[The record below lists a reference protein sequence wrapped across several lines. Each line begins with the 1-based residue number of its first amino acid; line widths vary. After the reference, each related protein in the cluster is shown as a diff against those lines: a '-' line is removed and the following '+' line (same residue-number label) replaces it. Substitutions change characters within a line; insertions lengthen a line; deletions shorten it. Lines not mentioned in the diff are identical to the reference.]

1 MKTPFQISK
10 TYRPQIRST
19 KARLRHLT
27 LGALLI
33 ALSPTAKAAPA
44 PPLAAG
50 DLRRSGTIVM
60 EIVCAPAVKED
71 YEASVALLHSFF
83 YDEAR
88 RRFLDITMRDP
99 DCAMAWWGVAMTW
112 FHPLWAPPTIVER
125 ARGLEAITKAKALG
139 AGTEIGTG
147 LIDAV
152 EAYYTAT
159 EIPYLEDDVIAGCS
173 CCGPQAH
180 SARARA
186 FHEAM
191 DKLHKRFPDNVEVT
205 VFYALAKLGTADPT
219 DKTFAKQRAAGSI
232 LEPLFEKNPNH
243 PGIAHYII
251 HAYDYPELASGALKA
266 ARKYGDI
273 APWVPHAL
281 HMPTHIY
288 TRLGM
293 WDESI
298 GGNIACVEA
307 AREYSKRFY
316 SGGTTMDDLH
326 ALDYLMFAYMQT
338 GRDAKAREVL
348 EHIATIHDIVPGNEF
363 ASAYALAA
371 MPARYCLER
380 SEWQAAARLK
390 MLQPEFVGRFPFAK
404 AHIVFAR
411 AVGAARMGDVKNA
424 EAAVARLAALRD
436 SVTDSKFQW
445 WIGQIEIQHLSA
457 KAWLEHAQDRNSN
470 AEALFRQAA
479 VLEDKAGTHPV
490 TPGQVLP
497 AREQLGELL
506 LETGNP
512 KAALVEFEQS
522 LKSFPRRFRSH
533 LGAARS
539 AAQTGH
545 HETARKHAAE
555 LKQMMGAHS
564 ERLDAL
570 AEIRLLLEKRP

>member
-1 MKTPFQISK
+1 MLQLSK
-10 TYRPQIRST
+10 T
-19 KARLRHLT
+19 HLT
-27 LGALLI
+27 ILNLGALLGVAI
-33 ALSPTAKAAPA
+33 PTANAAPD

-50 DLRRSGTIVM
+50 DLRRSGSIEL
-60 EIVCAPAVKED
+60 EIHCELAVKDDFED
-71 YEASVALLHSFF
+71 SVALLHSFF

-88 RRFLDITMRDP
+88 RRFLDITERDP
-99 DCAMAWWGVAMTW
+99 KCAMAWWGVAMTW

-125 ARGLEAITKAKALG
+125 AKGLEAITKAKAIG
-139 AGTEIGTG
+139 ARTEIGRG

-159 EIPYLEDDVIAGCS
+159 EIPYLDDKVIAGCS

-186 FHEAM
+186 FHERMTA
-191 DKLHKRFPDNVEVT
+191 LHKRFPDNVEVAT
-205 VFYALAKLGTADPT
+205 FYALAKLGTAAPT
-219 DKTFAKQRAAGSI
+219 DKAFIKQRAAGKL

-251 HAYDYPELASGALKA
+251 HAYDYPELAAGALKA
-266 ARKYGDI
+266 ARTYDDI

-293 WDESI
+293 WEESI
-298 GGNIACVEA
+298 EGNIACAEA
-307 AREYSKRFY
+307 AREYAKRY
-316 SGGTTMDDLH
+316 YRGGTTMDDLH

-338 GRDAKAREVL
+338 ARDAEAQKL
-348 EHIATIHDIVPGNEF
+348 LDHIATIREIVPGNEF

-380 SEWQAAARLK
+380 SEWRKAASLE
-390 MLQPEFVGRFPFAK
+390 MVQSDFVAQFPFAE
-404 AHIVFAR
+404 AHVEFAR
-411 AVGAARMGDVKNA
+411 AVGAARIGNVEQA
-424 EAAVARLAALRD
+424 ATAVARLAVLRD

-457 KAWLEHAQDRNSN
+457 KAWLAHAQGRNDD
-470 AEALFRQAA
+470 AQALFRTAA
-479 VLEDKAGTHPV
+479 AAEDKAGTHPV

-522 LKSFPRRFRSH
+522 LKAFPRRFRSH

-539 AAQTGH
+539 ALQSGQHQA
-545 HETARKHAAE
+545 ARKHATE
-555 LKQMMGAHS
+555 LMTMLGDNN
-564 ERLDAL
+564 ERPERL
-570 AEIRLLLEKRP
+570 AEIRHILAARP